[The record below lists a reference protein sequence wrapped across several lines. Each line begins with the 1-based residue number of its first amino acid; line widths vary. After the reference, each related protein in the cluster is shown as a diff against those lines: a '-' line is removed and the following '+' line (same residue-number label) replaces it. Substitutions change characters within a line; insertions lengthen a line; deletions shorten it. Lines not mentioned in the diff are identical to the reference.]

1 MIIGN
6 PRRFGNLSE
15 ILAIR
20 VENKLIKRVKM
31 TKCLGNI
38 IDQHLT
44 WEDHIEYVSKKI
56 RRNIDVLKRLRNVIP
71 RDSLIT
77 RYKTLIEPHFRYR
90 NTVWGYC
97 NETLIQKLQVLQ
109 NRASRVIRFSKYEC
123 TDHSKLLKSL
133 NWLSICHLINYD
145 TAVLM
150 YKVYNNAVSEQINE
164 LFTKSES
171 THHYLTRYA
180 SNNNFLVK
188 FTTTEKG
195 KRAISVADAKVWN
208 NRLDLLKRICHL
220 KALKQS

>member
-6 PRRFGNLSE
+6 PRRFGNLPK

-44 WEDHIEYVSKKI
+44 WEDHIEYVSNKI
-56 RRNIDVLKRLRNVIP
+56 RQNIGVLKRLRNVIP

-77 RYKTLIEPHFRYR
+77 LYKTLIEPHFRYC

-97 NETLIQKLQVLQ
+97 NGTLIQKLQVLQ
-109 NRASRVIRFSKYEC
+109 NRASRVFSFSKYEC

-133 NWLSICHLINYD
+133 NWLSIRQLIKYD
-145 TAVLM
+145 TVVLM
-150 YKVYNNAVSEQINE
+150 YKVYNNAVPEQINE
-164 LFTKSES
+164 LLTKSES
-171 THHYLTRYA
+171 THHYPTRHA
-180 SNNNFLVK
+180 SNNNFLVN
-188 FTTTEKG
+188 FTTKEKG
-195 KRAISVADAKVWN
+195 KRATSVAGA
-208 NRLDLLKRICHL
+208 
-220 KALKQS
+220 